1 MLLDALACDKFR
13 ILLCKQVKQVM
24 TLSVLATAYRRQPG
38 SLALLN
44 AASDAFVAAPAAA
57 PSLRG
62 STAGVA
68 QAGCTV
74 VQFHSD
80 SEMVNYARFELHAS
94 SK

>member
-1 MLLDALACDKFR
+1 
-13 ILLCKQVKQVM
+13 M
-24 TLSVLATAYRRQPG
+24 TFHGRNRPKPG
-38 SLALLN
+38 GLALLN